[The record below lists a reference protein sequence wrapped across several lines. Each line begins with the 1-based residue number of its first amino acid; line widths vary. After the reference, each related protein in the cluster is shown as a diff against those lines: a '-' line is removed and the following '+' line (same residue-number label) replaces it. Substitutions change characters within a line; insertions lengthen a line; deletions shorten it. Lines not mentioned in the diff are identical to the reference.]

1 MKITDVRMEMFRWPR
16 AVPITN
22 GLYPYTHNL
31 LNIVVIDTDDTDI
44 PGIGLA
50 GGMESTPEGGAA
62 FGGHFKRGLI
72 GQDPL
77 DNEALWHAMW
87 RPKLVGRRGIS
98 TRIIAGIDIALW
110 DIKGK
115 VANMPVYKLLGG
127 FTNRADTYIAG
138 GYYEEGKGLKELAEE
153 MEHNVDLGVRAVKMK
168 VGALSIN
175 EDVERVRVAREA
187 VGPDIRL
194 MVDANNPSRRFF
206 YGWGYI
212 KFSAWTVCLITPR

>member
-1 MKITDVRMEMFRWPR
+1 MFKWAR

-22 GLYPYTHNL
+22 GLYTYTHNL

-44 PGIGLA
+44 QGIGLA
-50 GGMESTPEGGAA
+50 GGMESTPEVGAA
-62 FGGHFKRGLI
+62 FVKHFKKGLV

-138 GYYEEGKGLKELAEE
+138 GYYEEGKGLKELAQE
-153 MEHNVDLGVRAVKMK
+153 MEEYFEEERRLRHIEEERAKAGGVVMAQAPAPSPMLATQAPTASQDDPMSK
-168 VGALSIN
+168 IN
-175 EDVERVRVAREA
+175 KLKEMLEAGVITEDDFAAKKQKIIDE
-187 VGPDIRL
+187 
-194 MVDANNPSRRFF
+194 M
-206 YGWGYI
+206 
-212 KFSAWTVCLITPR
+212 